1 LWEDPFK
8 KPSYLFALVA
18 GQLECREDSFITC
31 SGRKVTLR
39 IWTPAQDLPKT
50 SHGMYSLKA
59 AMKWDEEVS
68 PDSLSRFLL
77 SIFPWLIRWLI
88 HLAFCIVSTARS
100 LVLSMTLIYSTSLLF
115 LISICKFLFLICIS
129 ILWFFFLAV
138 HFGLALPLLCRS
150 EF

>member
-31 SGRKVTLR
+31 SGRKVTLK

-50 SHGMYSLKA
+50 SHAMYSLKA

-68 PDSLSRFLL
+68 PDSLSHFL
-77 SIFPWLIRWLI
+77 SIFP
-88 HLAFCIVSTARS
+88 
-100 LVLSMTLIYSTSLLF
+100 LVNQMANTFSLLH
-115 LISICKFLFLICIS
+115 CVNCQ
-129 ILWFFFLAV
+129 V
-138 HFGLALPLLCRS
+138 FGLEYDLDLFNIVVVPD
-150 EF
+150 FNM